1 MDSVSC
7 AHTADAPSDG
17 EEGGSHSGL
26 TISNIISLSSRPEE
40 TLAPPHDSKEAYRR
54 DLEAFSGDLSSQIKL
69 EPGIPQLDIAR
80 RTTLDDQWLLEDRAL
95 QIVIRDSF
103 ELTTSTVSEL
113 VEEIVRLDDDEHV
126 PERAVDYTSDG
137 VGVRVGFLCATT
149 AQRDRIAVALNK
161 SLERLAVDL
170 KLFPADNKQRE
181 AILGAALSIQRY
193 FEPHNLDSIGG
204 SVSLQPGVEL
214 VGIVKHNQHLS
225 SLPGEGPRNVIASA
239 DIATAEATE
248 ALKGITIA
256 TPGTVNS
263 SSSAKDGKKK
273 KDGKKNTSGGAAAKR
288 LKKLKIKHA
297 AKRL

>member
-1 MDSVSC
+1 MTWSRHYASL
-7 AHTADAPSDG
+7 T
-17 EEGGSHSGL
+17 SG
-26 TISNIISLSSRPEE
+26 PED
-40 TLAPPHDSKEAYRR
+40 TLAPPHDAKEAYRR
-54 DLEAFSGDLSSQIKL
+54 DLEAYPGDLSSRIKL

-95 QIVIRDSF
+95 QIVIRNSL
-103 ELTTSTVSEL
+103 ELTTNTVCDL
-113 VEEIVRLDDDEHV
+113 VGESVHLDEDDYV
-126 PERAVDYTSDG
+126 PERAVDYTNDG
-137 VGVRVGFLCATT
+137 VGVRVGFLCGST
-149 AQRDRIAVALNK
+149 AQRDRIAVALKK
-161 SLERLAVDL
+161 SLERRAVQL

-181 AILGAALSIQRY
+181 AILEAAQSIRCH
-193 FEPHNLDSIGG
+193 FEPHSHDSIGG
-204 SVSLQPGVEL
+204 SVSLQPGVDL
-214 VGIVKHNQHLS
+214 VGIVKNNQHLS